1 MPCKF
6 RKFIWLFLS
15 SQDLLYLQKVSVSRS
30 WIPLQNRKILAN
42 LNYHL
47 SIKTSQAILKC
58 FIDIKSSVF
67 QKQQT
72 QLTRGDFSRRFSAE
86 AVMTS
91 NVACHAMLWT
101 ENSNEHPK
109 TRDQQKHDIEIPQNR
124 LVWSGSRLMIV
135 QNGWIFSFV
144 KFTENMG
151 LPTIYCFENL
161 DRQSS
166 WKKF

>member
-1 MPCKF
+1 M
-6 RKFIWLFLS
+6 
-15 SQDLLYLQKVSVSRS
+15 
-30 WIPLQNRKILAN
+30 
-42 LNYHL
+42 
-47 SIKTSQAILKC
+47 SIKTNQAILKC
-58 FIDIKSSVF
+58 FIDLKSSVF

-135 QNGWIFSFV
+135 QNSWIFSICGIHWEYETAAHLMFW
-144 KFTENMG
+144 KPRPAIELKKTEVSQNTVSSSE
-151 LPTIYCFENL
+151 PSVNQTL
-161 DRQSS
+161 DLRSIKHFRIA
-166 WKKF
+166 WLVLIDIW